1 MTMTDIPARASAVI
15 IGAGIVGNSLGH
27 HLALLGWRD
36 LVLVDKG
43 PMPNPGGSTGH
54 ASNFIFP
61 IEYSKMMFE
70 LTTDSTAQYS
80 ELGVFTESGGIEV
93 ARTAERMTELRRRCT
108 QAKAWGI
115 PAEIITP
122 GEVNKLVPYLDESV
136 ILGGAHFPTV
146 GVVDSLRAGTLM
158 REQAQAAGALQ
169 VLAGAEVLGI
179 DVAGGAVTAV
189 RTTQGD
195 IETSVCAVC
204 CGVWSPRIAR
214 MAGARIPLTPIVH
227 QMISVGPIALFEH
240 TVGEVGYP
248 IVRDVDTNMYERQ
261 HGGDMEVG
269 SYAHRPIIISPDD
282 IPSIEESVLSP
293 TEMPF

>member
-1 MTMTDIPARASAVI
+1 MTDTPARASAVI
-15 IGAGIVGNSLGH
+15 IGAGIVGNSLAC
-27 HLALLGWRD
+27 HLMRLGWRD

-61 IEYSKMMFE
+61 IEYSKMMME
-70 LTTDSTAQYS
+70 LTRDSTEQYQA
-80 ELGVFTESGGIEV
+80 LGVFTESGGIEV
-93 ARTAERMTELRRRCT
+93 ARTQERMHELRRRCT
-108 QAKAWGI
+108 AARAWDI
-115 PAEIITP
+115 PARLLSP
-122 GEVNKLVPYLDESV
+122 AEVGKLVPYLDESV

-158 REQAQAAGALQ
+158 REQAQQAGALR

-179 DVAGGAVTAV
+179 DTGDGPGGSRRVQAV

-195 IETSVCAVC
+195 IQTGVCAIC
-204 CGVWSPRIAR
+204 CGVWSPRIAA
-214 MAGARIPLTPIVH
+214 MAGARIPLTPVVH
-227 QMISVGPIALFEH
+227 QMISVGPIALFEG
-240 TVGEVGYP
+240 TVGEIAYP

-269 SYAHRPIIISPDD
+269 S
-282 IPSIEESVLSP
+282 
-293 TEMPF
+293 